1 MTEEVKQN
9 DFVSKADFD
18 ELKNMLMEVLTKP
31 QPKVEEVKQPSTI
44 EANKLAIE
52 EEKSLQSKMKQEI
65 ILQDFFED
73 DSLYNYSEDEKRAFT
88 GASKEEI
95 EVENLKRLLKS
106 SEVVSLIPNK
116 EVKKYNEVMKN
127 GSLNDK
133 LAMKFDF
140 LESFKEAKEKLDI
153 INKKKEEE
161 FGVELSKKGYST
173 KTSDKFTID
182 KVNDSGLK
190 KLLGNIDN
198 KYFN

>member
-1 MTEEVKQN
+1 MTDEVKQN
-9 DFVSKADFD
+9 DFVSKADF
-18 ELKNMLMEVLTKP
+18 ERLENMLMEVLTKP
-31 QPKVEEVKQPSTI
+31 AKVEEVKQPSTI

-65 ILQDFFED
+65 MLQDFFED
-73 DSLYNYSEDEKRAFT
+73 DSLYNYNEDEKRAFT

-95 EVENLKRLLKS
+95 EVENLKRLLANNDI
-106 SEVVSLIPNK
+106 VSLISNK

-140 LESFKEAKEKLDI
+140 LESFKEAKTKLDA

-173 KTSDKFTID
+173 KTSNKFTID

-190 KLLGNIDN
+190 KLLGNIDS

>member
-1 MTEEVKQN
+1 MTDEVKQN

-31 QPKVEEVKQPSTI
+31 QPKVEEVKPSTI
-44 EANKLAIE
+44 EANKIAIE
-52 EEKSLQSKMKQEI
+52 EEKSLQNKLKQEI
-65 ILQDFFED
+65 MLQDFFED
-73 DSLYNYSEDEKRAFT
+73 DSLYNYSEDEKRAFV

-95 EVENLKRLLKS
+95 EVENLKRLLTNND
-106 SEVVSLIPNK
+106 VVSLMTNK

-133 LAMKFDF
+133 LAIKYDF
-140 LESFKEAKEKLDI
+140 LESFKEAKEKLDV

-173 KTSDKFTID
+173 KTSDTFTID
-182 KVNDSGLK
+182 KVNDSGLR
-190 KLLGNIDN
+190 KLLANVDS

>member
-1 MTEEVKQN
+1 MTDEVKQN
-9 DFVSKADFD
+9 DFVSKADF
-18 ELKNMLMEVLTKP
+18 ERLENMLMEVLTKP

-65 ILQDFFED
+65 MLQDFFED
-73 DSLYNYSEDEKRAFT
+73 DSLYNYNEDEKRAFT

-95 EVENLKRLLKS
+95 EVENIKRLLNS
-106 SEVVSLIPNK
+106 SDVISLMPNK

-140 LESFKEAKEKLDI
+140 LESFKEAKEKLDN

-173 KTSDKFTID
+173 KKSDTFTVD
-182 KVNDSGLK
+182 KINDGGLR
-190 KLLGNIDN
+190 KLLGNIDS

>member
-1 MTEEVKQN
+1 MTDEVKQN

-31 QPKVEEVKQPSTI
+31 QPKIEEVKPSTI
-44 EANKLAIE
+44 EANKIAIE
-52 EEKSLQSKMKQEI
+52 EEKSLQSKLKQEI
-65 ILQDFFED
+65 MLQDFFED
-73 DSLYNYSEDEKRAFT
+73 DSLYNYSEDEKRAFV

-95 EVENLKRLLKS
+95 EVENLKRLLTNND
-106 SEVVSLIPNK
+106 VVSLMTNK

-133 LAMKFDF
+133 LAIKYDF

-161 FGVELSKKGYST
+161 LGVELSRKGYSK
-173 KTSDKFTID
+173 KTSDTFTVD
-182 KVNDSGLK
+182 KVNDSGLR
-190 KLLGNIDN
+190 KLLANIDS